1 MSAEPTASEAVPQR
15 AARTQIRGLRRRF
28 VVAISTLV
36 ALVLV
41 AQATVLVYFGYR
53 HLETEIE
60 QRALSYAEL
69 AVGPISRAYTDY
81 AASGVGKFHEIV
93 LETANLNPA
102 LKALVIY
109 NTAGESLFHSDD
121 LGQDGRASGLR
132 YLGATLR
139 QRPLKAELGHEI
151 RRWIEVSPTGER
163 YFVVL
168 APHLEE
174 WGSFRHAVVFYFSYD
189 GLHTA
194 MWGIGWQIVGLASLA
209 LALGVGCAY
218 LLSAQSLVPVEKLTA
233 GARRLAEGKLVE
245 RIGLR
250 TGDEFE
256 VLGATLDQMA
266 ERLQTTIGDLE
277 TSNERLNRL
286 IEELKELDRVKGNL
300 LANVSH
306 ELRTPLTTISGYV
319 ETMGEGML
327 GPLSSTQRESLEIVE
342 RNIRRLRT
350 TIDQLLSYSRMSSG
364 TIEVELRPFELEPVI
379 RHVVEA
385 LTSIHGRTLHLECEV
400 QPDLPQ
406 AYGDAA
412 SLTQVFENLLT
423 NAVKFSP
430 AGGRIRLTVQEVAGG
445 IETAVADEGI
455 GIPAGEQERIFE
467 RFYQV
472 DADANRKFGGMGLGL
487 AIVREILELNHSEIH
502 LESRPGAGSTFRF
515 VLPVAA
521 DRSGMIP
528 LHGWHRVALI
538 DDDVG
543 FIQQM
548 AAHLS
553 SRGFVVD
560 TAATAEQGYALVR
573 RVRPDVILLDRLLP
587 DGDGFDLLTRF
598 KEDEKTREI
607 PVFIVTVRPEKALG
621 MRLGAAGYLVK
632 PVAAVEVEGALRK
645 QLATPGANPGTD
657 QRPE

>member
-1 MSAEPTASEAVPQR
+1 MSETVTQP

-41 AQATVLVYFGYR
+41 AQATVLVHLGYR
-53 HLETEIE
+53 HLRREIE

-69 AVGPISRAYTDY
+69 AVEPISRAYADY

-132 YLGATLR
+132 ALGATLR
-139 QRPLKAELGHEI
+139 QRPLEAEIGHEI
-151 RRWIEVSPTGER
+151 RQWVEDSPNGER
-163 YFVVL
+163 YLVIL

-174 WGSFRHAVVFYFSYD
+174 WGSFRHAVAFYFSYD
-189 GLHTA
+189 GLRIA
-194 MWGIGWQIVGLASLA
+194 MWDIGWQIAGLASLA

-218 LLSAQSLVPVEKLTA
+218 LLSAQSLGPVEKLTA
-233 GARRLAEGKLVE
+233 GARRLARGKLDE
-245 RIGLR
+245 RIDLR

-266 ERLQTTIGDLE
+266 ERLQATIGDLE
-277 TSNERLNRL
+277 ASNERLNRL

-306 ELRTPLTTISGYV
+306 ELRTPLTTISGYA
-319 ETMGEGML
+319 ETMREGML
-327 GPLSSTQRESLEIVE
+327 GPLNATQRESMEIVE
-342 RNIRRLRT
+342 RNIHRLRT
-350 TIDQLLSYSRMSSG
+350 TIEQLLSYSRMSSG
-364 TIEVELRPFELEPVI
+364 TIEVELRPFELGPVI
-379 RHVVEA
+379 DHVVEA
-385 LTSIHGRTLHLECEV
+385 LSSIHGPALGLECEID
-400 QPDLPQ
+400 PDLPQ

-412 SLTQVFENLLT
+412 SLAQVFENLLT

-430 AGGRIRLTVQEVAGG
+430 TGGRIRLTVREVAGG
-445 IETAVADEGI
+445 IEAAVADAGI
-455 GIPAGEQERIFE
+455 GIPAEEQERIFE
-467 RFYQV
+467 RFYQI
-472 DADANRKFGGMGLGL
+472 DANANRKFGGMGLGL
-487 AIVREILELNHSEIH
+487 AIVREILELNHSEIQ

-515 VLPVAA
+515 VLPTAA

-528 LHGWHRVALI
+528 LRGRHRLALI
-538 DDDVG
+538 DDDASFV
-543 FIQQM
+543 QQL
-548 AAHLS
+548 AVHLS
-553 SRGFVVD
+553 SRGFAVD
-560 TAATAEQGYALVR
+560 TAATAEQGEALVR

-587 DGDGFDLLTRF
+587 DGDGFDLLARF
-598 KEDEKTREI
+598 QEDERLREI
-607 PVFIVTVRPEKALG
+607 PVVIVTVRPEKALG
-621 MRLGAAGYLVK
+621 MRLGAAGYLIK
-632 PVAAVEVEGALRK
+632 PIAPVEVEGVLRERLCERQALS
-645 QLATPGANPGTD
+645 GANPGPD
-657 QRPE
+657 